1 MFPAQLAVL
10 FSIRGI
16 VTLICLLA
24 FSLLIWFGGPY
35 LVVFEQRP
43 LDQLTV
49 RATAIVSLF
58 FVVVLVTLAR
68 YWLARRTNRRII
80 KSLMENEGLIAPAD
94 NSSQEELE
102 LIRRRFEDALKVL
115 RKTVFAGK
123 RGPSYLF
130 ELPWYIIIGPPGAG
144 KTTILRNCGLEFPLS
159 RQLGIEPV
167 EAVGGTRNCDWWF
180 TEEAVLIDTA
190 SRYTTQD
197 TDTEVDRAAWRGFL
211 DLLVTHRRRRPINGL
226 LVAVSLA
233 DLLSQDERAR
243 RQHIDAIRSR
253 IQELL
258 KKFRMCIPIYV
269 LVTKCDMVPGF
280 TEYFDDLDNQGRAQV
295 WGKTFPLGPC
305 DRIDDAVDLELQE
318 LAERLEARLPLRMH
332 DERDLSRRGLMY
344 AFPKEFCGIRSAV
357 AGFVGEVFRSRRFEV
372 EPMLRGVYFTSGTQE
387 GKPIDRVIDAIGR
400 NFGLQLAQRVPT
412 VAPGRGFFIKQLMT
426 EVIFAEQ
433 GLVGRNSTL
442 ERRLALVHGGGHI
455 VAMVLTMAAFILWY
469 SAFVRNEARIDQT
482 RVSAQT
488 TEARLLETRGPLDLK
503 AILPTLNA
511 AHRLRLAAGE
521 DSWIAWLDGFGI
533 SATPVLASAAQNAYD
548 RILLNRLLPVFAN
561 RLAVR
566 IDALLRAG
574 NDALLDQVKELFRT
588 YWMLSDPGHFD
599 RDEIEQAARNEV
611 ARTFAL
617 DPTSAG
623 ELNQHFSRLIEL
635 LPKPISVD
643 QQFVGAI
650 RSRLSKRPVVEQV
663 YARLLREGA
672 QNTRLRPIDLIVL
685 LGSGQLEITQMRAVQ
700 IAFPALDELEP
711 AYANGAAM
719 IPGIFTRE
727 GFLNFVL
734 PNLPLIVRAEQNA
747 DWLLAGAPFDTAD
760 IQPIALKVMDRY
772 VNDYIRVWTSALSSI
787 HVVKFDDLQR
797 GSAIMRALAGSQSTL
812 QQVVSLVH
820 DNSTLLPPGE
830 QTPAKAGDIG
840 TTAGPSTAAVH
851 HAAGALFHAAFGDA
865 PWPGTRVSEAFRP
878 LTQLASAGASGQSTG
893 MDHIR
898 GLFGGLYAA
907 MANIATAPD
916 PNQAAFQ
923 LVQRRARDPNND
935 AFGALRADSALRPE
949 PIRTIM
955 NETALQMWSTL
966 LKRAHDH
973 VDAAWTRE
981 VIPVCQG
988 IIFQRYPV
996 FELSSE
1002 DMTLKDFGDFFRP
1015 GGIVD
1020 DFSQKYLSP
1029 LVVDR
1034 RTGLAPATIDSAEAP
1049 IRADAL
1055 IQFQRAREIRNA
1067 FFSSPGS
1074 APAVRFSIKPVYLS
1088 PKLMGA
1094 TFVLDG
1100 KEITYRHEAPRAYE
1114 FEWPTRTDAS
1124 IASITLTAAD
1134 KTEERIERSG
1144 PWALFRLLDASQLAS
1159 GGASD
1164 RFAMTLGKPDGTNV
1178 TYELRAASVS
1188 NPFSLSVLRSFRC
1201 PDSL

>member
-1 MFPAQLAVL
+1 MFGPQLAAL
-10 FSIRGI
+10 FSVRGI

-24 FSLLIWFGGPY
+24 ISLLIWFGGPH

-43 LDQLTV
+43 LDLPTV
-49 RATAIVSLF
+49 RASAIAGLLL
-58 FVVVLVTLAR
+58 VVVLVTLAR

-80 KSLMENEGLIAPAD
+80 KSLMESEGLIGPAD
-94 NSSQEELE
+94 NSSQEEVE

-115 RKTVFAGK
+115 RDAVFAGK

-144 KTTILRNCGLEFPLS
+144 KTTILRNSGLEFPLS
-159 RQLGIEPV
+159 RQLGVEPV
-167 EAVGGTRNCDWWF
+167 AGVGGTRNCDWWF

-197 TDTEVDRAAWRGFL
+197 IDTEIDRAAWRGFL
-211 DLLVTHRRRRPINGL
+211 DLLVTHRRRRPINGI

-233 DLLSQDERAR
+233 DLLSRDEPVR
-243 RQHIDAIRSR
+243 RQHIEAIRSR

-258 KKFRMCIPIYV
+258 KTFRMRIPVYV

-305 DRIDDAVDLELQE
+305 DRIGDAVGLEMQR

-344 AFPKEFCGIRSAV
+344 AFPKEFWGIRA
-357 AGFVGEVFRSRRFEV
+357 AIATFVGEVFRSSRFEV

-387 GKPIDRVIDAIGR
+387 GKPIDRVINAIGR
-400 NFGLQLAQRVPT
+400 NFGLQLTQRVPT
-412 VAPGRGFFIKQLMT
+412 LGPGRGFFIKQLLT

-433 GLVGRNSTL
+433 GLVGSNSKL

-455 VAMVLTMAAFILWY
+455 VAMVLTLAAFILWY
-469 SAFVRNEARIDQT
+469 NAFTRNEARIEQT
-482 RVSAQT
+482 RVAAQT
-488 TEARLLETRGPLDLK
+488 TEARLLENRGPLDLK

-511 AHRLRLAAGE
+511 ARRLRLMAGE
-521 DSWIAWLDGFGI
+521 DSWFAWLDDLGI
-533 SATPVLASAAQNAYD
+533 SAPPVLAPAAQNAYD
-548 RILLNRLLPVFAN
+548 RILLNRLLPVFAG

-574 NDALLDQVKELFRT
+574 NDALLDQVKEVFRT

-599 RDEIEQAARNEV
+599 PGEVERAMHNEV

-623 ELNQHFSRLIEL
+623 ELNQHFARLIEL
-635 LPKPISVD
+635 LPKPINID
-643 QQFVGAI
+643 RQFVGAV
-650 RSRLSKRPVVEQV
+650 RSRLNKRPVVEQV
-663 YARLLREGA
+663 YASLLREGA
-672 QNTRLRPIDLIVL
+672 QNTRLRSVDLIGL
-685 LGSGQLEITQMRAVQ
+685 LGSGQLEITQMRAFQ
-700 IAFPALDELEP
+700 IGFPAIDEQEP
-711 AYANGAAM
+711 VYANGGAM

-747 DWLLAGAPFDTAD
+747 DWLLAGAPFDTAN

-772 VNDYIRVWTSALSSI
+772 VNDYIRVWTNALSSI

-812 QQVVSLVH
+812 QQIISLVH
-820 DNSTLLPPGE
+820 DNSNLMPLGE
-830 QTPAKAGDIG
+830 QTPAKAGDTG
-840 TTAGPSTAAVH
+840 PAAGPSSAAVH

-865 PWPGTRVSEAFRP
+865 PWPGTRITEAFRP
-878 LTQLASAGASGQSTG
+878 LAQLATDGASGQPTG

-898 GLFGGLYAA
+898 GLFGGLYVA

-923 LVQRRARDPNND
+923 LVQRRAKDPNND
-935 AFGALRADSALRPE
+935 TFGALRADSALRPE

-955 NETALQMWSTL
+955 NEIALQTWSTL

-973 VDAAWTRE
+973 VDAVWARE

-996 FELSSE
+996 FELASE

-1020 DFSQKYLSP
+1020 DFSQNYLSP

-1034 RTGLAPATIDSAEAP
+1034 RTGLAPAIIDGVEAP

-1055 IQFQRAREIRNA
+1055 MQFQRAREIRNA

-1074 APAVRFSIKPVYLS
+1074 APAVKFSIKPVYLS

-1094 TFVLDG
+1094 TFILDG
-1100 KEITYRHEAPRAYE
+1100 KEIAYRHEAPRAYE
-1114 FEWPTRTDAS
+1114 LEWPTRTDAS
-1124 IASITLTAAD
+1124 IAAITLTAAD

-1144 PWALFRLLDASQLAS
+1144 PWALFRLLDTSQLTS

-1164 RFAMTLGKPDGTNV
+1164 RFAMTIGKPDGTNV

>member
-1 MFPAQLAVL
+1 MFGPQLAAL
-10 FSIRGI
+10 FSVRGI

-24 FSLLIWFGGPY
+24 ISLLIWFGGPH
-35 LVVFEQRP
+35 LVVFEQGL
-43 LDQLTV
+43 LDQPTV
-49 RATAIVSLF
+49 RAGAIASLVL
-58 FVVVLVTLAR
+58 VVLLVTLAR

-80 KSLMENEGLIAPAD
+80 KSIMESEGLIGPAG
-94 NSSQEELE
+94 NSSQEEVE

-115 RKTVFAGK
+115 RDTVFAGK

-144 KTTILRNCGLEFPLS
+144 KTTILRSSGLEFPLS
-159 RQLGIEPV
+159 RQLGVEPV
-167 EAVGGTRNCDWWF
+167 AGIGGTRNCDWWF
-180 TEEAVLIDTA
+180 TDEAVLIDTA

-197 TDTEVDRAAWRGFL
+197 IDTEVDRAAWRGFL
-211 DLLVTHRRRRPINGL
+211 DLLVTHRRRRPINGI

-233 DLLSQDERAR
+233 DFFSRDEPVR
-243 RQHIDAIRSR
+243 RQHIQAIRSR

-258 KKFRMCIPIYV
+258 KTFRMRIPVYV

-305 DRIDDAVDLELQE
+305 DRIGDAVGLEMQE

-344 AFPKEFCGIRSAV
+344 AFPKEFWGVRSEITS
-357 AGFVGEVFRSRRFEV
+357 FLGEVFRSHRFDV

-400 NFGLQLAQRVPT
+400 NFGLHLTPRVPT
-412 VAPGRGFFIKQLMT
+412 LEPGRGFFIKQLLT

-433 GLVGRNSTL
+433 GLVGRNSKL

-455 VAMVLTMAAFILWY
+455 VAMVLTVAAFILWY
-469 SAFVRNEARIDQT
+469 CAFTRNEARIEQT
-482 RVSAQT
+482 RVAAQT
-488 TEARLLETRGPLDLK
+488 TEARLLESRGPLDLK

-511 AHRLRLAAGE
+511 ARRLRLVAGE
-521 DSWIAWLDGFGI
+521 DGWFAWLDDLGI
-533 SATPVLASAAQNAYD
+533 SAPPVLAPAAQDVYD
-548 RILLNRLLPVFAN
+548 RILLNRLLPVFAG

-574 NDALLDQVKELFRT
+574 NDALLDQVKEVFRT
-588 YWMLSDPGHFD
+588 YRMLSDPGHFD
-599 RDEIEQAARNEV
+599 RGEVEQAARNEI

-623 ELNQHFSRLIEL
+623 ELNQHFTRLIEL

-643 QQFVGAI
+643 QQFVGAV
-650 RSRLSKRPVVEQV
+650 RSRLNKRPIVEQV

-672 QNTRLRPIDLIVL
+672 QNTRLRPVDFIRL
-685 LGSGQLEITQMRAVQ
+685 LGSGQLEITQMRTFQ
-700 IAFPALDELEP
+700 IGLPAIDEQGQV
-711 AYANGAAM
+711 YANGGAM

-734 PNLPLIVRAEQNA
+734 PNLPLIVRAEQSA
-747 DWLLAGAPFDTAD
+747 DWLLSGAPFDTAD

-772 VNDYIRVWTSALSSI
+772 VNDYIRVWTNVLSSI

-797 GSAIMRALAGSQSTL
+797 GSAIMRALAGSESTL
-812 QQVVSLVH
+812 QQIVSLVH
-820 DNSTLLPPGE
+820 DNSNLLPLGE
-830 QTPAKAGDIG
+830 QTPVKAGDAG
-840 TTAGPSTAAVH
+840 SAAGPSSVAVH
-851 HAAGALFHAAFGDA
+851 QAAGALFHAAFGDA
-865 PWPGTRVSEAFRP
+865 PWPGTRITEAFRP
-878 LTQLASAGASGQSTG
+878 LAQLATGGASGQPTG

-898 GLFGGLYAA
+898 GLFGGLYVA

-923 LVQRRARDPNND
+923 LVQRRAKDPNND

-955 NETALQMWSTL
+955 NEIALQTWSTL

-973 VDAAWTRE
+973 VDAVWTRE
-981 VIPVCQG
+981 VVPVCQG

-996 FELSSE
+996 FELASE

-1020 DFSQKYLSP
+1020 DFSEKYLSP

-1034 RTGLAPATIDSAEAP
+1034 RTGLAPAIIDGAEAP

-1055 IQFQRAREIRNA
+1055 MQFQRAREIRNA

-1074 APAVRFSIKPVYLS
+1074 APAVKFSIKPVYLS

-1100 KEITYRHEAPRAYE
+1100 KEIAYRHEAPRAYE
-1114 FEWPTRTDAS
+1114 LEWPTRTDAS
-1124 IASITLTAAD
+1124 IAAITLTAAD

-1144 PWALFRLLDASQLAS
+1144 PWALFRLLDTSQLAS

-1164 RFAMTLGKPDGTNV
+1164 RFALTIGKPDGTNV

>member
-1 MFPAQLAVL
+1 MFGVQLAVL
-10 FSIRGI
+10 FSVRGI
-16 VTLICLLA
+16 VTLVCLLA
-24 FSLLIWFGGPY
+24 ISLLIWFGGTH
-35 LVVFEQRP
+35 LVVSEQRP
-43 LDQLTV
+43 LDQMTV
-49 RATAIVSLF
+49 RAAAIVSIF
-58 FVVVLVTLAR
+58 FVVVLVTLVR

-80 KSLMENEGLIAPAD
+80 KSLMESEGVIGHAD
-94 NSSQEELE
+94 NSREEVE
-102 LIRRRFEDALKVL
+102 LIRKRFEDALKVL
-115 RKTVFAGK
+115 RDTVFAGK

-144 KTTILRNCGLEFPLS
+144 KSAILRNSGLEFSLS
-159 RQLGIEPV
+159 RQLGVEPV
-167 EAVGGTRNCDWWF
+167 AGIGGTRNCDWWF
-180 TEEAVLIDTA
+180 AEDAVLIDTA

-197 TDTEVDRAAWRGFL
+197 KDTEVDRAAWRGFV
-211 DLLVTHRRRRPINGL
+211 DLLLTHRRRRPINGI

-233 DLLSQDERAR
+233 DLLSPDEPVR
-243 RQHIDAIRSR
+243 RRYTEAIRSR

-258 KKFRMCIPIYV
+258 KTFRMRIPVYL
-269 LVTKCDMVPGF
+269 LVNKCDMLPGF
-280 TEYFDDLDNQGRAQV
+280 TEYFGDLDQQGRAQV

-305 DRIDDAVDLELQE
+305 DRIGDAVSLAMQE

-332 DERDLSRRGLMY
+332 DERDLIRRGLMF
-344 AFPKEFCGIRSAV
+344 AFPKEFWGIRSAI
-357 AGFVGEVFRSRRFEV
+357 AGFVSEVFRSRRFEV

-387 GKPIDRVIDAIGR
+387 GEPIDRVIDAIGR
-400 NFGLQLAQRVPT
+400 NFGLQLTRRMPT
-412 VAPGRGFFIKQLMT
+412 VGLGRGFFIKQLLT
-426 EVIFAEQ
+426 DVIFAEQ
-433 GLVGRNSTL
+433 GLVGRNLKL

-455 VAMVLTMAAFILWY
+455 MAMVLTVAAFIVWY
-469 SAFVRNEARIDQT
+469 SAFTRNEARIDQT
-482 RVSAQT
+482 RVAAQIA
-488 TEARLLETRGPLDLK
+488 EARLLETRGPLDLK
-503 AILPTLNA
+503 AVLPTLNA
-511 AHRLRLAAGE
+511 ARRLRLVAGE
-521 DSWIAWLDGFGI
+521 DSWFAWLDGLGI
-533 SATPVLASAAQNAYD
+533 SATPVLAPAAHNAYD
-548 RILLNRLLPVFAN
+548 RILLNRLLPVFAG
-561 RLAVR
+561 RLAIR
-566 IDALLRAG
+566 IDALLRGG
-574 NDALLDQVKELFRT
+574 NDALLDQVKQVFRT

-599 RDEIEQAARNEV
+599 RGEVEHAAHNEV

-623 ELNQHFSRLIEL
+623 ELNQHFARLIQL

-643 QQFVGAI
+643 QQFVGAV

-672 QNTRLRPIDLIVL
+672 QNTRLRPIDLIGLV
-685 LGSGQLEITQMRAVQ
+685 GSDQLEITQMRALQ
-700 IAFPALDELEP
+700 IAFPAIDEQEP
-711 AYANGAAM
+711 VDNAAM

-734 PNLPLIVRAEQNA
+734 PNLPLIARAEQND
-747 DWLLAGAPFDTAD
+747 DWLLAGAPIDTAD
-760 IQPIALKVMDRY
+760 IQQIALKVMDRY
-772 VNDYIRVWTSALSSI
+772 VNDYIRVWSNALGSI

-797 GSAIMRALAGSQSTL
+797 GSAIMRGLAGSQSTL
-812 QQVVSLVH
+812 QQVVSLVR
-820 DNSTLLPPGE
+820 DNSNLLPPGE
-830 QTPAKAGDIG
+830 QTLAKAGDIG
-840 TTAGPSTAAVH
+840 TTAGPSSAAVG
-851 HAAGALFHAAFGDA
+851 HAAGALFRAAFGDA
-865 PWPGTRVSEAFRP
+865 PWPGTRITEAFRP
-878 LTQLASAGASGQSTG
+878 LAQLTTDGASGQSTG

-898 GLFGGLYAA
+898 GLFGDLYAA
-907 MANIATAPD
+907 MANIVAAPD

-923 LVQRRARDPNND
+923 LVQRRAQDPNND
-935 AFGALRADSALRPE
+935 AFGALRADSALRAE

-955 NETALQMWSTL
+955 NETALQTWSIL
-966 LKRAHDH
+966 LKRARDH
-973 VDAAWTRE
+973 VDAVWTRE

-996 FELSSE
+996 FELASE
-1002 DMTLKDFGDFFRP
+1002 DMSLKDFGDFFRP

-1020 DFSQKYLSP
+1020 DFSQKYISP

-1034 RTGLAPATIDSAEAP
+1034 RTGLAPATIDGAEVP

-1055 IQFQRAREIRNA
+1055 SQFRRARDIRNA

-1100 KEITYRHEAPRAYE
+1100 KELAYRHEAPRAYE

-1134 KTEERIERSG
+1134 KTEERVERAG

-1164 RFAMTLGKPDGTNV
+1164 RFAMTIGKPDGTNV